1 MHPSLILPIS
11 TLRAA
16 KNIAVVGLSRN
27 RGKSAHDIPLF
38 MAKAG
43 YAIIGV
49 NPHAVPSVENISV
62 VENLRDIPFMIDI
75 LNVFRPSSDT
85 DEIIDQA
92 IERKKNNADVGCV
105 WLQLGITSEYGA
117 QKCSDAGIVY
127 IEDTCIYVI
136 QQYVG
141 TAT

>member
-1 MHPSLILPIS
+1 MHPSLLLPVS
-11 TLRAA
+11 TLRGA

-27 RGKSAHDIPLF
+27 PGKSAHDIPLF
-38 MAKAG
+38 MAKEG

-62 VENLRDIPFMIDI
+62 VENLRDVPFMIDI
-75 LNVFRPSSDT
+75 LNVFRPSLDT
-85 DEIIDQA
+85 DVIIDQA
-92 IERKKNNADVGCV
+92 IERKKNKADVGCV

-127 IEDTCIYVI
+127 IEDTCIYVV

-141 TAT
+141 V